1 MKILNEITK
10 KYLKLNTKRS
20 LVTLIGIILSGA
32 MISAVTTLAVTF
44 QRFMLDVEISQSGE
58 WEAIIE
64 NVNLEELQE
73 IKENKK
79 LKEILIMEPLSIAKN
94 EYSDDEFI
102 MLYKYSKDA
111 LTKMN
116 GEVLEGRM
124 PQNENEIVLSST
136 FFDGKENEPQI

>member
-10 KYLKLNTKRS
+10 KYLKLNRKRS

-73 IKENKK
+73 IKQNKK
-79 LKEILIMEPLSIAKN
+79 LKEIL
-94 EYSDDEFI
+94 
-102 MLYKYSKDA
+102 
-111 LTKMN
+111 
-116 GEVLEGRM
+116 
-124 PQNENEIVLSST
+124 
-136 FFDGKENEPQI
+136 